1 MSQIVSNT
9 LEKVMPLPNY
19 AQIEVTTR
27 CNFRCGTC
35 SRESLPKNRLNR
47 DMTLYE
53 FKNIHR
59 QINTL
64 KIVKLQGL
72 GEPFLNK
79 YLDEILDYCNS
90 IGIECTT
97 ICNGSIIPNSETLGK
112 FSNIIISIDSAY
124 KDTFE
129 EYRSGGNF
137 HKIIENIKQIIQY
150 KKDGLLKNTT
160 IRINSVLTHLN
171 YQEIENIY
179 KLACELEVYKLEF
192 VEVENW
198 YIESQSE
205 YLSSLDFIKES
216 RKVSQNI
223 KSKIDD
229 LQTVNMPIRVGHIA
243 STPRKNTCTWPF
255 NNVFITVDGFI
266 TPCCIRMDPN
276 VFNFGNIYEEEFTDI
291 WNGDKYVSFREANLS
306 GSKNIVCDNCPN

>member
-47 DMTLYE
+47 DMTLDE

-112 FSNIIISIDSAY
+112 FSNIIISIDSAN

-179 KLACELEVYKLEF
+179 KLAYELEVYKLEF

-291 WNGDKYVSFREANLS
+291 WNGDKYVYFREANLS
-306 GSKNIVCDNCPN
+306 DLNNIICDNCPN